1 MADPSQSWGGAGGL
15 AGGPTGGMV
24 QKLVVTAGG
33 MALAYQTGWLPAL
46 LRYSAV
52 GSAMMLGVIFTQQ
65 SSMLYQN
72 NVPQLPKSPRD
83 PRLPPE
89 MRLSPDA
96 RGLPFED
103 LRDSQLLSALDG
115 EPPVRLHGW
124 LLLQPLPLRERAP
137 TLIYSHGNAG
147 NIAFRMDDLERQYRT
162 LGANILIY
170 DYRGYGDS
178 EGTPSEAGLIAD
190 AEACLRYLRSR
201 DDIDKDRIVAFGR
214 SLGGAVSLALA
225 RNHPSELRAGET
237 SLTAHLSFF
246 KKKTDPGGAGFLCLS
261 LAHFL
266 FEIKNRAGSFLC
278 LSLSH
283 CPFLKNSGRVYVS
296 HFSFHPTCHS
306 PFPLDV
312 TRMLPIRL
320 LLFWTNQ
327 SSSRTPSSL
336 THSRTN

>member
-24 QKLVVTAGG
+24 QKLVVAAGG

-103 LRDSQLLSALDG
+103 LRDSQLLSAIDG

-170 DYRGYGDS
+170 ERIREELRLGKNS
-178 EGTPSEAGLIAD
+178 RAAAD
-190 AEACLRYLRSR
+190 AGF
-201 DDIDKDRIVAFGR
+201 DKALWAVLDANIYP
-214 SLGGAVSLALA
+214 VSLANRGSNA
-225 RNHPSELRAGET
+225 RT
-237 SLTAHLSFF
+237 SPKAITEA
-246 KKKTDPGGAGFLCLS
+246 KP
-261 LAHFL
+261 
-266 FEIKNRAGSFLC
+266 
-278 LSLSH
+278 
-283 CPFLKNSGRVYVS
+283 CPDN
-296 HFSFHPTCHS
+296 
-306 PFPLDV
+306 
-312 TRMLPIRL
+312 
-320 LLFWTNQ
+320 
-327 SSSRTPSSL
+327 
-336 THSRTN
+336 

>member
-246 KKKTDPGGAGFLCLS
+246 LKKR
-261 LAHFL
+261 
-266 FEIKNRAGSFLC
+266 IRAGRGS
-278 LSLSH
+278 
-283 CPFLKNSGRVYVS
+283 YVS
-296 HFSFHPTCHS
+296 HLPTFFLKSKTGRVASFVSHFPIV
-306 PFPLDV
+306 PF
-312 TRMLPIRL
+312 
-320 LLFWTNQ
+320 
-327 SSSRTPSSL
+327 
-336 THSRTN
+336 